1 MCGFV
6 GAAFVPEGAHVDVDA
21 GLAAIVHRGPDDA
34 SVVRSGSAVLGFV
47 RLQILDLTVAGRQP
61 MRSPDD
67 AVTLVFNGEIYNHHE
82 LRDTLRAK
90 GYVFRSR
97 SDTEVIVHGYREW
110 GEAVIERLD
119 GMFAIA
125 IWDAREQK
133 LVLARDRPGKK
144 PLFYAN
150 GPLGLV
156 FGSEPKALV
165 ACGVPLELDLD
176 ALVPLFAFGK
186 PHAPR
191 SMNRHVAELPAASI
205 LVARAGRAPA
215 IRRYWTPPF
224 HEPREVSDG
233 EAIAQVRRLVERAVT
248 RRLEA
253 DVPLGAFL
261 SGGVDSSIVVGVMA
275 KRHQSKVRTFSIGF
289 EGDHGFD
296 ETVYARRVAETF
308 GTEHTEYQV
317 KPASFEL
324 VERLV
329 HAHDAPFVDSS
340 AIPTS
345 IVSQL
350 TREHVTVA
358 LSGDGGDELFCG
370 YSRFLAV
377 EASERL
383 PWAAR
388 GAATLASRG
397 LGTHGS
403 SLRGRVGRAL
413 SRVPLP
419 LPDRLLSWTSA
430 FGLDLRGVLTDDV
443 LAAVDPEA
451 HVLENR
457 RLAETFRR
465 GTPLGQVLGL
475 NWETYLADDL
485 LVKADRS
492 SMMWSL
498 ELRSPFLDTELVEY
512 VARLPDRMKR
522 RGNERKWIL
531 RRAFADMVPD
541 WVFTRKKMGFGLP
554 LGAWFRGELK
564 PYLGDRLARGGPLD
578 AYVRREFVDKLLR
591 EHWANEADHGLAL
604 WLLLTFDVWLGTL
617 AKNAPRA
624 GDRPGF
630 PSRPAAARTGLGGSP
645 FRLD

>member
-6 GAAFVPEGAHVDVDA
+6 GAAFVPEGAHPDVEA
-21 GLAAIVHRGPDDA
+21 GLAAITHRGPDDSA
-34 SVVRSGSAVLGFV
+34 IVRVGSAILGFV
-47 RLQILDLTVAGRQP
+47 RLQILDLTLAGRQP
-61 MRSPDD
+61 MRSPDGSI
-67 AVTLVFNGEIYNHHE
+67 TLTFNGEIWNHHE
-82 LRDTLRAK
+82 LRETLRGK

-97 SDTEVIVHGYREW
+97 SDTEVIVHGYAEW
-110 GEAVIERLD
+110 GEGVVERLD

-125 IWDAREQK
+125 IWDEAAQK
-133 LVLARDRPGKK
+133 LLLARDRPGKK
-144 PLFYAN
+144 PLFYAR

-165 ACGVPLELDLD
+165 ACGVPHAVDVS
-176 ALVPLFAFGK
+176 ALAPLLAFGK

-191 SMNRHVAELPAASI
+191 TMNRNVAELPAASL
-205 LVARAGRAPA
+205 LVARAGEEPRV
-215 IRRYWTPPF
+215 RRYWTPPF
-224 HEPREVSDG
+224 HETRDVTDG
-233 EAIAQVRRLVERAVT
+233 EAIAQVRRLVDRAVR

-261 SGGVDSSIVVGVMA
+261 SGGVDSSIVVGLMA
-275 KRHQSKVRTFSIGF
+275 RHHGEKVRTFSIGF

-296 ETVYARRVAETF
+296 ETAYARRVASTF
-308 GTEHTEYQV
+308 GTEHTEFQV

-329 HAHDAPFVDSS
+329 RAHDGPFVDSS

-377 EASERL
+377 EASERIPRL
-383 PWAAR
+383 VRSAA
-388 GAATLASRG
+388 GLVSRR
-397 LGTHGS
+397 LGTQGS
-403 SLRGRVGRAL
+403 SLRGRLGRAL
-413 SRVPLP
+413 ARAPLP
-419 LPDRLLSWTSA
+419 LPDRLLAWTSP
-430 FGLDLRGVLTDDV
+430 FGLDYRAILTDDV
-443 LAAVDPEA
+443 LAQIDPDA
-451 HVLENR
+451 HLTENR
-457 RLAETFRR
+457 ALAAPYAG
-465 GTPLGQVLGL
+465 GTPLGQTLGL
-475 NWETYLADDL
+475 SWETYLLDDL

-522 RGNERKWIL
+522 RGRERKWIL
-531 RRAFADMVPD
+531 RRAFADLVPD

-554 LGAWFRGELK
+554 LGAWFRAELRT
-564 PYLGDRLARGGPLD
+564 YLHDRLAGNGALYT
-578 AYVRREFVDKLLR
+578 YVRKGYVERLLA
-591 EHWANEADHGLAL
+591 EHMAAQADHGLAL
-604 WLLLTFDVWLGTL
+604 WLVLTLAVWLESLREG
-617 AKNAPRA
+617 PRP
-624 GDRPGF
+624 RPNGPRGEPVLEEGRF
-630 PSRPAAARTGLGGSP
+630 G
-645 FRLD
+645 